1 MAVGQLPIPKILGGA
16 KRRLSC
22 RIAGASLRDTSRL
35 GVSKSKPTTMG
46 IFSKPRLRSQERRD
60 DMPEGQWDKCPDCGA
75 MIHKLEIEQNLHVC
89 PHCAHHFLIDSRT
102 RIHMLADS
110 GSFEETNAGLIS
122 TNPLAFQG
130 YAEKTAILRDKTG
143 LDDAVVSG
151 RLTIGGH
158 RAMIAVMDFKFFA
171 GSMGSVVGEKITRAI
186 ETAISETRGMIIVSA
201 SSGARM
207 QEGML
212 SLMQMAKTC
221 GALAYLSEAKLPY
234 ISLMTHPTTGGVTAS
249 FATIGD
255 INLAEPKCM
264 IGFAGPRVVKE
275 TTHQNLPPGFQT
287 AEFMLE
293 HGLID
298 AIVPRAKTRDRLIQL
313 LGYMM
318 PTS

>member
-1 MAVGQLPIPKILGGA
+1 
-16 KRRLSC
+16 
-22 RIAGASLRDTSRL
+22 
-35 GVSKSKPTTMG
+35 MG
-46 IFSKPRLRSQERRD
+46 IFSKPSLRSQDRRD
-60 DMPEGQWDKCPDCGA
+60 DMPEGLWNKCPECGA
-75 MIHKLEIEQNLHVC
+75 MVHNLELQQNLHVC
-89 PHCAHHFLIDSRT
+89 PHCSHHFLIGSRE
-102 RIHMLADS
+102 RILMLADT
-110 GSFEETNAGLIS
+110 GSFEETETNLIS
-122 TNPLAFQG
+122 ANPLGFQG
-130 YAEKTAILRDKTG
+130 YAEKTAALRAKTG

-151 RLTIGGH
+151 RLSIDGN

-186 ETAISETRGMIIVSA
+186 EMAIAEKRGMIIVSA

-221 GALAYLSEAKLPY
+221 GALARLSEAKLPF
-234 ISLMTHPTTGGVTAS
+234 ISLLTHPTTGGVTAS

-293 HGLID
+293 HGLVD
-298 AIVPRAKTRDRLIQL
+298 AIVHRGKLRERLASL
-313 LGYMM
+313 LSYMM
-318 PTS
+318 PR

>member
-1 MAVGQLPIPKILGGA
+1 
-16 KRRLSC
+16 
-22 RIAGASLRDTSRL
+22 
-35 GVSKSKPTTMG
+35 MG
-46 IFSKPRLRSQERRD
+46 IFSKPSLRSQDRRD
-60 DMPEGQWDKCPDCGA
+60 DMPEGLWNKCPECGA
-75 MIHKLEIEQNLHVC
+75 MVHNLELQQNLHVC
-89 PHCAHHFLIDSRT
+89 PHCSHHFLIGSRE
-102 RIHMLADS
+102 RILMLADT
-110 GSFEETNAGLIS
+110 GSFEETETNLIS
-122 TNPLAFQG
+122 ANPLGFQG
-130 YAEKTAILRDKTG
+130 YAEKTAALRGKTG
-143 LDDAVVSG
+143 LDDAVVCG
-151 RLTIGGH
+151 RLSIDGN

-186 ETAISETRGMIIVSA
+186 ETAIAEKRGVIIVSA

-221 GALAYLSEAKLPY
+221 GALARLSEAKLPF
-234 ISLMTHPTTGGVTAS
+234 ISLLTHPTTGGVTAS

-293 HGLID
+293 HGLVD
-298 AIVPRAKTRDRLIQL
+298 AIVHRTKLRERLASL
-313 LGYMM
+313 LSYMM
-318 PTS
+318 PR

>member
-1 MAVGQLPIPKILGGA
+1 
-16 KRRLSC
+16 
-22 RIAGASLRDTSRL
+22 
-35 GVSKSKPTTMG
+35 MG
-46 IFSKPRLRSQERRD
+46 IFNKPRLRSHDRRD
-60 DMPEGQWDKCPDCGA
+60 DMPEGLWVKCTDCDA
-75 MIHKLEIEQNLHVC
+75 LVHVFELKQNLHVC
-89 PHCAHHFLIDSRT
+89 QQCGHHFLIDSRE
-102 RIHMLADS
+102 RIEMLADPN
-110 GSFEETNAGLIS
+110 SFEETNADLIS
-122 TNPLAFQG
+122 ANPLGFSG
-130 YAEKTAILRDKTG
+130 YVEKAAALREKTG
-143 LDDAVVSG
+143 LNDAVVSG
-151 RLTIGGH
+151 RLSIHGH

-186 ETAISETRGMIIVSA
+186 ETAIAEKRGVIIVSA

-221 GALAYLSEAKLPY
+221 GALARLSEAKLPY

-287 AEFMLE
+287 AEFMLA
-293 HGLID
+293 HGLVD
-298 AIVPRAKTRDRLIQL
+298 AIVPRAKMRQQLGAL
-313 LGYMM
+313 LGFMM
-318 PTS
+318 PQ

>member
-1 MAVGQLPIPKILGGA
+1 MADLLELQL
-16 KRRLSC
+16 SN
-22 RIAGASLRDTSRL
+22 S
-35 GVSKSKPTTMG
+35 MG
-46 IFSKPRLRSQERRD
+46 IFNKPRLRSHDRREE
-60 DMPEGQWDKCPDCGA
+60 MPEGLWVKCPDCGA
-75 MIHKLEIEQNLHVC
+75 LIHTLELKQNLHVC
-89 PHCAHHFLIDSRT
+89 PHCGYHFLIDSRE
-102 RIHMLADS
+102 RISLLADPD
-110 GSFEETNAGLIS
+110 SFEETEIGLIS
-122 TNPLAFQG
+122 ANPLGFAG
-130 YAEKTAILRDKTG
+130 YVEKIASLREKTL
-143 LDDAVVSG
+143 LDDAVVCG
-151 RLTIGGH
+151 RLTIQGQ

-186 ETAISETRGMIIVSA
+186 EMGIAEKRGVIIVSA

-221 GALAYLSEAKLPY
+221 GALARLSEAKLPY
-234 ISLMTHPTTGGVTAS
+234 ISVLTHPTTGGVTAS

-287 AEFMLE
+287 AEFMLD

-298 AIVPRAKTRDRLIQL
+298 AIVPRVKLREKLGTL
-313 LGYMM
+313 LAYMM
-318 PTS
+318 PV

>member
-1 MAVGQLPIPKILGGA
+1 
-16 KRRLSC
+16 
-22 RIAGASLRDTSRL
+22 
-35 GVSKSKPTTMG
+35 MG
-46 IFSKPRLRSQERRD
+46 IFSKPSLRSQDRRD
-60 DMPEGQWDKCPDCGA
+60 DMPEGLWNKCPECGA
-75 MIHKLEIEQNLHVC
+75 MVHNLELQQNLHVC
-89 PHCAHHFLIDSRT
+89 PHCSHHFLIGSRE
-102 RIHMLADS
+102 RILMLADT
-110 GSFEETNAGLIS
+110 GSFEETETNLIS
-122 TNPLAFQG
+122 ANPLGFQG
-130 YAEKTAILRDKTG
+130 YAEKTAALRAKTG

-151 RLTIGGH
+151 RLSIDGN

-171 GSMGSVVGEKITRAI
+171 GSMGSVVGEKITRTI
-186 ETAISETRGMIIVSA
+186 ETAIAEKRGVIIVSA

-221 GALAYLSEAKLPY
+221 GALARLSEAKLPF
-234 ISLMTHPTTGGVTAS
+234 ISLLTHPTTGGVTAS

-293 HGLID
+293 HGLVD
-298 AIVPRAKTRDRLIQL
+298 AIVHRGKLRERLASL
-313 LGYMM
+313 LSYMM
-318 PTS
+318 PR

>member
-1 MAVGQLPIPKILGGA
+1 
-16 KRRLSC
+16 
-22 RIAGASLRDTSRL
+22 
-35 GVSKSKPTTMG
+35 MG
-46 IFSKPRLRSQERRD
+46 IFNKPRLRGHVRRD
-60 DMPEGQWDKCPDCGA
+60 DTPEGLWHKCPDCGA
-75 MIHKLEIEQNLHVC
+75 MVHNLELRQNTQVC
-89 PHCAHHFLIDSRT
+89 PHCSHHFLLDAHA
-102 RIHMLADS
+102 RILMLADS
-110 GSFEETNAGLIS
+110 GSFEETDAGLIS
-122 TNPLAFQG
+122 ANPLEFQG
-130 YAEKTAILRDKTG
+130 YSEKTAILREKTG
-143 LDDAVVSG
+143 INDAVVSG

-158 RAMIAVMDFKFFA
+158 KAMIAVMDFKFFA

-186 ETAISETRGMIIVSA
+186 ETAIVEKRGMIIVSA

-221 GALAYLSEAKLPY
+221 GALARLSEAKLPY

-287 AEFMLE
+287 AEFMLD

-298 AIVPRAKTRDRLIQL
+298 AIVPRSKLREKITAL

-318 PTS
+318 PE

>member
-1 MAVGQLPIPKILGGA
+1 MSWLTSVRNALAYVVPVK
-16 KRRLSC
+16 K
-22 RIAGASLRDTSRL
+22 DTPDNL
-35 GVSKSKPTTMG
+35 WHKCKGCGTMT
-46 IFSKPRLRSQERRD
+46 FVKE
-60 DMPEGQWDKCPDCGA
+60 
-75 MIHKLEIEQNLHVC
+75 LEENLHVC
-89 PHCAHHFLIDSRT
+89 PHCSHHFLIGSRE
-102 RIHMLADS
+102 RILMLADT
-110 GSFEETNAGLIS
+110 GSFEETETGLVS
-122 TNPLAFQG
+122 ANPLGFQG
-130 YAEKTAILRDKTG
+130 YAEKTAALRAKTG
-143 LDDAVVSG
+143 LDDAVVCG
-151 RLTIGGH
+151 RLSIDGN

-186 ETAISETRGMIIVSA
+186 EMAIAEKRGVIIVSA

-221 GALAYLSEAKLPY
+221 GALARLSEAKLPY
-234 ISLMTHPTTGGVTAS
+234 ISLLTHPTTGGVTAS

-293 HGLID
+293 HGLVD
-298 AIVPRAKTRDRLIQL
+298 AIVHRGKLRERLASL
-313 LGYMM
+313 LSYMM
-318 PTS
+318 PR

>member
-1 MAVGQLPIPKILGGA
+1 
-16 KRRLSC
+16 
-22 RIAGASLRDTSRL
+22 
-35 GVSKSKPTTMG
+35 MG
-46 IFSKPRLRSQERRD
+46 IFNKPKLRRNKRRED
-60 DMPEGQWDKCPDCGA
+60 DMPEGLWTKCPGCEA
-75 MIHKLEIEQNLHVC
+75 MLHQLELKQHFQTC
-89 PHCAHHFLIDSRT
+89 HHCNFHFLMGGRERIDL
-102 RIHMLADS
+102 IADE
-110 GSFEETNAGLIS
+110 GSFEESSAGLTS
-122 TNPLAFQG
+122 ANPLDFAN
-130 YAEKTAILRDKTG
+130 YESKTAMLRESTG
-143 LDDAVVSG
+143 LEDAVLTG
-151 RLTIGGH
+151 RITVGGNP
-158 RAMIAVMDFKFFA
+158 AMIAVMDFKFFA

-186 ETAISETRGMIIVSA
+186 ETAIEEKRGVIIVSA

-221 GALAYLSEAKLPY
+221 GALARLSEAKLPY
-234 ISLMTHPTTGGVTAS
+234 ISVMTHPTTGGVTAS

-293 HGLID
+293 HGLVD
-298 AIVPRAKTRDRLIQL
+298 AIVSRDKLRAKLSTL

-318 PTS
+318 P